1 MDPWQLVRGG
11 LINFDRFWPK
21 SPIFA
26 DFGEI
31 MYGKGRGGK
40 VVGAQKDRDRRS
52 KE

>member
-1 MDPWQLVRGG
+1 MAWQLVRGG

-21 SPIFA
+21 FPIFA

-31 MYGKGRGGK
+31 KYGKGGG